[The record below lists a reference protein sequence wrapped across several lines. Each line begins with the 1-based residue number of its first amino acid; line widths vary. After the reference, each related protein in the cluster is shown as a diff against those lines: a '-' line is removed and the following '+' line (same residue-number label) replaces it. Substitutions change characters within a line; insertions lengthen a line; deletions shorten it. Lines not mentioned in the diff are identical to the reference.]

1 MHLEMQYLI
10 KVMSWYNPSQE
21 EATEAYAYYKN
32 KYYSAANQRNASM
45 RQEQAYVSQKSAATT
60 KMNDLSAQKLNFEKR
75 LEGVIKIIKM
85 LEGSGGWFATNVP
98 STISKAISTIQKTET
113 SYKRSIKMTGGM
125 AAASLETAFAV
136 KTVEGDHRSAS
147 ALQAYKSEKT
157 RLEQSIADLKSQI
170 ASLSSQISTL
180 SKQISACSAAQ
191 ASYKNTMNSSAY
203 EMNHYRKYMY

>member
-1 MHLEMQYLI
+1 
-10 KVMSWYNPSQE
+10 MSWYNPSQE
-21 EATEAYAYYKN
+21 EATEAYAYYQN
-32 KYYSAANQRNASM
+32 KYYNAASQRNASM
-45 RQEQAYVSQKSAATT
+45 RQEQTYISQKSAATT

-75 LEGVIKIIKM
+75 LEGIIKIIKM

-98 STISKAISTIQKTET
+98 SAISKATSTIQKTDT
-113 SYKRSIKMTGGM
+113 SYKRSIRMTGGV

>member
-1 MHLEMQYLI
+1 MHLGALLK

-21 EATEAYAYYKN
+21 EATEAYTYYQN

-45 RQEQAYVSQKSAATT
+45 RQEQAYISQKSAATT

-75 LEGVIKIIKM
+75 LEGIIKIIKM

-98 STISKAISTIQKTET
+98 STISKAISTIQKTDT
-113 SYKRSIKMTGGM
+113 SYKRSIRMTGGI

-147 ALQAYKSEKT
+147 ALQAYKEEKT
-157 RLEQSIADLKSQI
+157 RLEQNIADLKSQI
-170 ASLSSQISTL
+170 VSLSNQISTL
-180 SKQISACSAAQ
+180 SDQISACSAAQ